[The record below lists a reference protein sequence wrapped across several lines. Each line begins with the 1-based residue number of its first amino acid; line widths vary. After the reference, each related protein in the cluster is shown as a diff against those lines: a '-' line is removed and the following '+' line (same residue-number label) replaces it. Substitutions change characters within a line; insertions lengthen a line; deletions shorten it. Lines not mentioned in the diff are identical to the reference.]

1 MKKLCYLQRKH
12 KKRRAIIALSLTIF
26 LIVSFLLYVFCVVNP
41 VVTEATRASIFS
53 LSTSAVSD
61 AVYDVIQDNNITYE
75 DLVNITYDD
84 NNNIDLISVN
94 TVLVNK
100 LARQFYQVAQ
110 IYLDNMGEKGI
121 DIALGTFTGLPFL
134 VGIGPKVNIKLVSVG
149 AMTASFSSQFLSAG
163 INQTNHSL
171 YIKLNTSVSLILPTY
186 TSTIDSVTEVLVAE
200 SVIVGDVPDV
210 YFGSNNTIDLAP
222 SNKV

>member
-41 VVTEATRASIFS
+41 VVTEATRATILS

-61 AVYDVIQDNNITYE
+61 AVYDVLQEENITYE
-75 DLVNITYDD
+75 DLVNITYDA
-84 NNNIDLISVN
+84 NENIDLISIN
-94 TVLVNK
+94 TVVVNK
-100 LARQFYQVAQ
+100 LARKTYQVAQ
-110 IYLDNMGEKGI
+110 LYLDNMGKNGI

-134 VGIGPKVNIKLVSVG
+134 VGLGPKVNIKLVSVG
-149 AMTASFSSQFLSAG
+149 AMSASFSSNFLSAG

-171 YIKLNTSVSLILPTY
+171 YINLEASVSLILPTY